1 MERRHFLRTA
11 GIAAAGA
18 ALLPSVAYGFSAP
31 GRERIRV
38 GFIATGLRGQNHLEL
53 MLQRSDVEVAA
64 VADPQAHMLRHALEM
79 VEKSGKKAPKAYG
92 NGPQDF
98 RRMLEKERL
107 DAVFVSSPWE
117 WHREHGIA
125 ALEAG
130 VAVAMEVGGALSV
143 QECWDLVDA

>member
-79 VEKSGKKAPKAYG
+79 VEKSG
-92 NGPQDF
+92 
-98 RRMLEKERL
+98 
-107 DAVFVSSPWE
+107 
-117 WHREHGIA
+117 
-125 ALEAG
+125 
-130 VAVAMEVGGALSV
+130 
-143 QECWDLVDA
+143 